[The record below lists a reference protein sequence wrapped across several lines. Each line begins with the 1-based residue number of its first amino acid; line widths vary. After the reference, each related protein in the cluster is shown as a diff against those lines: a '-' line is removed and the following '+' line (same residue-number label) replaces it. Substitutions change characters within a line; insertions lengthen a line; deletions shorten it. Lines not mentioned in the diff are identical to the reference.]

1 MRWWSKMTS
10 EEALA
15 IRDQAA
21 LLLQHMNDDLRNTAT
36 RNEWMRISILA
47 AEAERLVETIDA
59 LSV

>member
-1 MRWWSKMTS
+1 MTS